1 MTDAPWLGDA
11 CSLVDA
17 FRAGERSPK
26 EELEA
31 TLSAIESSDL
41 NCFSFVD
48 ADSARESAASA
59 DVSKPFGG
67 VPFGIKELDAV
78 KGWPDTQASLLF
90 ADRVASRTET
100 VIDRAIARGGAV
112 PVGLTT
118 ASEFGGL
125 NVSITKLNGV
135 THNPWKHGRT
145 CGGSSCGSASAVS
158 GGLVSLASGGDG
170 GGSLRIPG
178 GYTGLVGFKGTY
190 GRTSRGPAAYSRPGT
205 VVLGN
210 MARSVRDAARYYDV
224 VCGLDRTDPTSLP
237 SAGTWEADLG
247 SHDLRGRK
255 VAILPSIGGVTL
267 DPGVE
272 EHTRARAEELAKATG
287 MKIVE
292 ISLDLP
298 NLAAQWAMGNMSTLI
313 PELGPM
319 WPERRKE
326 LTFEV
331 EIGTMLAE
339 TFYNLHV
346 AGVAEQR
353 RVKAYQAM
361 AGAFDEV
368 DFIMSATNPGPA
380 FPAEKTNSSPNRTA
394 LDVLA
399 ESPMLDRAARA
410 GLGVLRVAGAISPR
424 FPNQILDMVAERA
437 PDVVTMGGL
446 TIISNLYGNPATSI
460 PAGTIDGLPVGLQV
474 LAPPHADA
482 LLFDVA
488 LAAERETPWPL
499 VAPTVGDT
507 TGRLTSV

>member
-1 MTDAPWLGDA
+1 
-11 CSLVDA
+11 
-17 FRAGERSPK
+17 
-26 EELEA
+26 
-31 TLSAIESSDL
+31 
-41 NCFSFVD
+41 
-48 ADSARESAASA
+48 
-59 DVSKPFGG
+59 
-67 VPFGIKELDAV
+67 
-78 KGWPDTQASLLF
+78 TQASLLF
-90 ADRVASRTET
+90 ADRVASGTST
-100 VIDRAIARGGAV
+100 TIDRAIEGGGAV

-145 CGGSSCGSASAVS
+145 CGGSSCGSASAVA
-158 GGLVSLASGGDG
+158 GGLVTLASGGDG

-178 GYTGLVGFKGTY
+178 GYTGLIGFKGTY

-224 VCGLDRTDPTSLP
+224 VCGLDKTDPTSLP

-287 MKIVE
+287 MEIVE

-319 WPERRKE
+319 WPSRRKE
-326 LTFEV
+326 LTFEI

-346 AGVAEQR
+346 AGVAEER

-361 AGAFDEV
+361 AEAFDEV

-380 FPAEKTNSSPNRTA
+380 FPADKTNSSPNRTA

-410 GLGVLRVAGAISPR
+410 GLGALRVAGAISPR
-424 FPNQILDMVAERA
+424 FPNQILDMVAEQA

-488 LAAERETPWPL
+488 LAAEREMPWPL
-499 VAPTVGDT
+499 VAPAVSEAAGQP
-507 TGRLTSV
+507 VAV